1 MNKKQ
6 KKILIIGILVLIAI
20 IVAIIIVKK
29 SKKVETKTELVKA
42 IDISQAIDIENI
54 DTLEKDKIKDV
65 QVASKYITGKE
76 TYKLKARVNFDDIS
90 GDMIY
95 VRENDEKLNIFQATY
110 KINKYENINMQIQQ
124 DMNEFERMCTQ
135 YIGVDMDI
143 EKEGTLYGESTSK
156 GKIPVEESIYD
167 EERLYSKTYTV
178 KQENSEETYD
188 INFYKKD
195 NNLIAEFVRIL
206 D

>member
-6 KKILIIGILVLIAI
+6 KTILIIGILVLIAI
-20 IVAIIIVKK
+20 IVTIIIVNK
-29 SKKVETKTELVKA
+29 SKKEENKTELVKA

-54 DTLEKDKIKDV
+54 DTLEKDKIKDI

-76 TYKLKARVNFDDIS
+76 TYKLKARVNLDDIS

-95 VRENDEKLNIFQATY
+95 VRENDEKLNIFQTTY

-156 GKIPVEESIYD
+156 GMIPVEESIYD

-178 KQENSEETYD
+178 KKEDSEETYD

-195 NNLIAEFVRIL
+195 NNLITEFVRIL

>member
-6 KKILIIGILVLIAI
+6 KTILIIGILVLIAI
-20 IVAIIIVKK
+20 IGTIIIVKK
-29 SKKVETKTELVKA
+29 SKKAENKTELVKA

-156 GKIPVEESIYD
+156 GMIPVEESIYD
-167 EERLYSKTYTV
+167 EERLYSKSYTV
-178 KQENSEETYD
+178 KKEDSEETYD

-195 NNLIAEFVRIL
+195 NNLITEFVRIL

>member
-1 MNKKQ
+1 MNRKQ
-6 KKILIIGILVLIAI
+6 KTILIIGILVLIAI
-20 IVAIIIVKK
+20 IVTIIIVNK
-29 SKKVETKTELVKA
+29 SKKEENKTELVKA

-54 DTLEKDKIKDV
+54 DTLEKDKIKDI

-76 TYKLKARVNFDDIS
+76 TYKLKARVNLDDIS

-95 VRENDEKLNIFQATY
+95 VRENDEKLNIFQTTY

-156 GKIPVEESIYD
+156 GMIPVEESIYD

-178 KQENSEETYD
+178 KKEDSEETYD

-195 NNLIAEFVRIL
+195 NNLITEFVRIL

>member
-6 KKILIIGILVLIAI
+6 KTILIIGILVLIAI
-20 IVAIIIVKK
+20 IGTIIIVKK
-29 SKKVETKTELVKA
+29 SKKAENKTELVKA
-42 IDISQAIDIENI
+42 IDISQAIDIKNI

-90 GDMIY
+90 GEMIY

-156 GKIPVEESIYD
+156 GMIPVEESIYD

-178 KQENSEETYD
+178 KKEDSEETYD

-195 NNLIAEFVRIL
+195 NNLITEFVRIL

>member
-6 KKILIIGILVLIAI
+6 KTILIIGILVLIAI
-20 IVAIIIVKK
+20 IVTIIIVKK
-29 SKKVETKTELVKA
+29 SKKEENKTELVKA
-42 IDISQAIDIENI
+42 IDISQAIDIKNI

-90 GDMIY
+90 GEMIY

-156 GKIPVEESIYD
+156 GMIPVEESIYD

-178 KQENSEETYD
+178 KKEDSEETYD

-195 NNLIAEFVRIL
+195 NNLITEFVRIL

>member
-6 KKILIIGILVLIAI
+6 KTILIIGILVFIAI
-20 IVAIIIVKK
+20 IVTIIIVKK
-29 SKKVETKTELVKA
+29 SKKVATKTELVKA

-156 GKIPVEESIYD
+156 GMIPVEESIYD

-178 KQENSEETYD
+178 KKEDSEETYD

>member
-6 KKILIIGILVLIAI
+6 KTILIIGILVLIAI
-20 IVAIIIVKK
+20 IGTIVIVKK
-29 SKKVETKTELVKA
+29 SKKAENKTELVKA
-42 IDISQAIDIENI
+42 IDISQAIDIKNI

-95 VRENDEKLNIFQATY
+95 VRENDEKLNIFQTTY

-124 DMNEFERMCTQ
+124 DMDEFERMCTQ

-143 EKEGTLYGESTSK
+143 EKEGTLYGESTLK
-156 GKIPVEESIYD
+156 GMIPVEESIYD

-178 KQENSEETYD
+178 KQEDLEETYD

>member
-6 KKILIIGILVLIAI
+6 KAILIIGILVLIAI
-20 IVAIIIVKK
+20 IGTIVIVNK
-29 SKKVETKTELVKA
+29 SKKEENKTELVKA
-42 IDISQAIDIENI
+42 IDIAQSIDIENI

-124 DMNEFERMCTQ
+124 DMDEFERMCTQ

-143 EKEGTLYGESTSK
+143 EKEGTLYGENTSK
-156 GKIPVEESIYD
+156 GMIPVEESIYN

>member
-6 KKILIIGILVLIAI
+6 KTILIIGILVLIAI
-20 IVAIIIVKK
+20 IGTIIIVKK
-29 SKKVETKTELVKA
+29 SKKVATKTELVKA

-65 QVASKYITGKE
+65 HVASKYITGKE

-124 DMNEFERMCTQ
+124 DMNEFERICTQ

-156 GKIPVEESIYD
+156 GMIPVEESIYD

-178 KQENSEETYD
+178 KKEDSEETYD

-195 NNLIAEFVRIL
+195 NNLITEFVRIL

>member
-6 KKILIIGILVLIAI
+6 KTILIIGILVLIAI
-20 IVAIIIVKK
+20 IVTIIIVNK
-29 SKKVETKTELVKA
+29 SKKVESKTELVKA
-42 IDISQAIDIENI
+42 IDIAQAIDIENI
-54 DTLEKDKIKDV
+54 DTLEKDQIKDV

-76 TYKLKARVNFDDIS
+76 TYKLKARVNLDDIS

-95 VRENDEKLNIFQATY
+95 VRENDEKLNIFQTTY

-124 DMNEFERMCTQ
+124 DMNEFERMCTE

-156 GKIPVEESIYD
+156 GMIPVEESIYD

-178 KQENSEETYD
+178 KKEDSEETYD

-195 NNLIAEFVRIL
+195 NNLITEFVRIL